1 MFMINRVKSIT
12 EKTDNTLPDGFYNGT
27 WGGYMIELQYNGKTF
42 ELETENGVRGI
53 GIKVVVQVKNGEA
66 TFEEIKS

>member
-12 EKTDNTLPDGFYNGT
+12 EKTVTTLPDGFYIGT
-27 WGGYMIELQYNGKTF
+27 WGGYTIEVQYKEKTF
-42 ELETENGVRGI
+42 ELETENGVKGI

-66 TFEEIKS
+66 TFEEINC